1 MFSFLE
7 KLRNLPEYKRK
18 IFAIFFS
25 ALSVFL
31 ILSVWV
37 FSKTTA
43 GDIFSSEIVVEN
55 KRESD
60 NSPISYM
67 AQNAN
72 AIFSD
77 IKGIFSDMK
86 ETATAFKDSVE
97 SESSLGEA
105 DLLKETTS
113 SNEVPSS
120 NEEILSNA
128 TTSSDEAGGNDN
140 LWEISSSSEDIIE
153 KVSTSTGTDTN
164 FE

>member
-86 ETATAFKDSVE
+86 ETASTLKDSVE

-113 SNEVPSS
+113 SNE
-120 NEEILSNA
+120 EILSNA
-128 TTSSDEAGGNDN
+128 TTSSDEAGENDN